1 MLTAS
6 CCLLRLFFTPFCAR
20 LLSLPILQRFPELAA
35 LPRAALGLFPSPI
48 QRIVLPDDTALW
60 LKRDDLDAAEFG
72 GNKVRSLEFLLGGIG
87 AGDRVLTVGGDGST
101 HVLATAAHAARLGAR
116 TTAVR
121 WRHDMNPVAELVAQ
135 EARRRCEHVYESRTA
150 AGALVRAWLLRL
162 TSDARYVPAGGSVP
176 LGILGQ
182 VNAALELAEQISA
195 GQCPRPERVV
205 VPLGSGGTAAGL
217 ALGFAITGLPIVVVG
232 ARVAPRIAA
241 NRSRLLWLA
250 RATAKLIARA
260 TGAIVP
266 AVRRERL
273 LVAHD
278 AYGGAYGRSLAAGD
292 AAASLLRRLGGP
304 ALDATYG
311 AKAASVALTLA
322 RDAPGVT
329 LFWVT
334 FDSRWMD
341 RDFGLRAAD

>member
-1 MLTAS
+1 MLLP
-6 CCLLRLFFTPFCAR
+6 LLK
-20 LLSLPILQRFPELAA
+20 RFPELAA
-35 LPRAALGLFPSPI
+35 LPRAALGVFPSPV
-48 QRIVLPDDTALW
+48 QRIVLPDDATLW

-121 WRHDMNPVAELVAQ
+121 WRHDMNPVAELVAR
-135 EARRRCEHVYESRTA
+135 EAARRCERVHESRSA
-150 AGALVRAWLLRL
+150 VGALVHAWLLRL
-162 TSDARYVPAGGSVP
+162 TSGARYVPAGGSVP

-182 VNAALELAEQISA
+182 VNAALELAEQIANSEL
-195 GQCPRPERVV
+195 PRPARVV

-217 ALGFAITGLPIVVVG
+217 ALGFAIAGLPIVVVG

-250 RATAKLIARA
+250 RATARLIARLS
-260 TGAIVP
+260 GAVVP

-273 LVAHD
+273 LVAHE
-278 AYGGAYGRSLAAGD
+278 AFGGAYGRPLAAGD
-292 AAASLLRRLGGP
+292 AAATLLRRAGGP

-311 AKAASVALTLA
+311 AKASSVALTLA
-322 RDAPGVT
+322 REAPGVT

-334 FDSRWMD
+334 FDSRWMN
-341 RDFGLRAAD
+341 RHSALRAEC